1 MAYDHEAVDSFV
13 KGRDNK
19 PRFAWV
25 IRSGW
30 SIDGNYKKRYRC
42 IRTTENLQSSNFS
55 SNDLSL
61 FPPTLERER
70 RKKGKIDSR
79 NFCFRL
85 NETQSPRSRGW
96 ERAPS
101 SIGIALVISRLTRSK
116 CFETMSSVSH
126 RFSTPYRK
134 SPRRKDRPILGEDF
148 KMGSRFGRA
157 RRKGWLEDGKWDK
170 LDRWKRDIELV
181 EKKVVWKGK

>member
-1 MAYDHEAVDSFV
+1 MEITRRGTGVFEQ
-13 KGRDNK
+13 
-19 PRFAWV
+19 PRTCNRVTSRVTIFLSSSP
-25 IRSGW
+25 RSKEKEERKER
-30 SIDGNYKKRYRC
+30 SILA
-42 IRTTENLQSSNFS
+42 ISVS
-55 SNDLSL
+55 
-61 FPPTLERER
+61 
-70 RKKGKIDSR
+70 
-79 NFCFRL
+79 L

-181 EKKVVWKGK
+181 EKKVAWKGK

>member
-1 MAYDHEAVDSFV
+1 MEITRRGTGVSEQ
-13 KGRDNK
+13 
-19 PRFAWV
+19 PRTCNRVTSRVTIF
-25 IRSGW
+25 
-30 SIDGNYKKRYRC
+30 
-42 IRTTENLQSSNFS
+42 LSS
-55 SNDLSL
+55 
-61 FPPTLERER
+61 PPTLERER

-79 NFCFRL
+79 NFCFWL

-96 ERAPS
+96 GRS

-181 EKKVVWKGK
+181 EKKSGVKR

>member
-1 MAYDHEAVDSFV
+1 METIVGNSAYSNDIMAYDHEAVDSFV

-61 FPPTLERER
+61 FPPHARK
-70 RKKGKIDSR
+70 RKKKERKDRFSQFLLPAQR
-79 NFCFRL
+79 NAV
-85 NETQSPRSRGW
+85 TSGW

-157 RRKGWLEDGKWDK
+157 RRKG
-170 LDRWKRDIELV
+170 
-181 EKKVVWKGK
+181 